1 MSLKRFFSVLHL
13 IIRSINK
20 NFESFKEL
28 YSTINFK
35 LSIVCFFRNMGK
47 NINLNTIYRPPN
59 CDMKQCETHSKDV
72 FSKNGQKNIVLA
84 GDFHINFLDFEAN
97 KNVQD
102 LSHISL

>member
-1 MSLKRFFSVLHL
+1 MHL

-47 NINLNTIYRPPN
+47 NIILNTIYRPPN
-59 CDMKQCETHSKDV
+59 CDMKQCEPHSKDV
-72 FSKNGQKNIVLA
+72 FSKNGQNQKNIVLA
-84 GDFHINFLDFEAN
+84 GDFPINFLDFEAY

-102 LSHISL
+102 LSHVSL